1 MKQIELIE
9 IPMDKSILVIHHP
22 KQAELYKDI
31 VDPDFVESI
40 RLHGVKQMPVLAPY
54 EEIFNETF
62 EERANYPTP
71 EEVGIDPKYVII
83 SGHRRLRAAYEAG
96 LTSVTCELKH
106 YDNYFDSEVDHIV
119 YNKQRV
125 KTNAEK
131 HAEINAYKQKL
142 YQVRNDLEKNGL
154 KALEKYKSMNFQEY
168 VKTDEEGRHYLPF
181 ARDLIEE
188 ELNIKKSLQDK
199 LDVIFSKNW
208 LQDKVDEI
216 HFSKLSPKKK
226 EKAINDFS
234 KLVEDARIEVD
245 KKDGLSVNKT
255 YEEIMRVWK
264 DIDSVINPKPKEK
277 KTKKKST
284 TKVWIK
290 PKDIVK
296 EKIDREYYNDLLTQ
310 SHAEFNIT
318 GEVENGVLNAETGI
332 ALLIDDTEHY
342 IYNLDENVGFK
353 LDLTKFYQFLKE
365 QF

>member
-1 MKQIELIE
+1 MKKIELIE

-40 RLHGVKQMPVLAPY
+40 RLHGVKQMPVIAPY

-62 EERANYPTP
+62 EERDNYPTP
-71 EEVGIDPKYVII
+71 EEIGIDPKYVII

-264 DIDSVINPKPKEK
+264 DIDSVINPKSRDVSN
-277 KTKKKST
+277 TSRKKKNIS
-284 TKVWIK
+284 KVWIK
-290 PKDIVK
+290 PKDLVISKVNK
-296 EKIDREYYNDLLTQ
+296 NSPEGEERIGTQ
-310 SHAEFNIT
+310 ADGLIYLAE
-318 GEVENGVLNAETGI
+318 E
-332 ALLIDDTEHY
+332 
-342 IYNLDENVGFK
+342 K
-353 LDLTKFYQFLKE
+353 LDKIHLYSDKHDEVFTVSTAKLYQFLKE
-365 QF
+365 QL